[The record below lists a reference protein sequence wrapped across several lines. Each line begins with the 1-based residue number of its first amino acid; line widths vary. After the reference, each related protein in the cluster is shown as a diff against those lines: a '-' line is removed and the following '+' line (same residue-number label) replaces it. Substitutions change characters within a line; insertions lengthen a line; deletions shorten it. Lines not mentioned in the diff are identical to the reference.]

1 MRSSGT
7 SQSYRILPFL
17 TIIFILKHERA
28 LKLWRTGNAPT
39 KNTKRS
45 FVHNAR
51 AARTAAYYKVIAKL
65 SELVWHEI
73 HKAST
78 AAIGSVDVDTTAD
91 DSEVDDPEDIVPL
104 SSEGEGST

>member
-1 MRSSGT
+1 M
-7 SQSYRILPFL
+7 
-17 TIIFILKHERA
+17 
-28 LKLWRTGNAPT
+28 
-39 KNTKRS
+39 
-45 FVHNAR
+45 
-51 AARTAAYYKVIAKL
+51 
-65 SELVWHEI
+65 WHEI